1 MDRQGLWHLLQT
13 FSLPVLPLLCID
25 LRLIPDLAPLSQD
38 KDLLY
43 FWYLVFVFG
52 VSDSQLLIIHTRTQA
67 GSCLLPFQVNN
78 SNSLLLTISCH
89 FFIFPLYINI
99 LFTKHTQ
106 THTHTHSYTH
116 KVNACIKFIC
126 TVFIMCVYLSVCIM
140 M

>member
-106 THTHTHSYTH
+106 THTHTFYKNWMTIFSLLC
-116 KVNACIKFIC
+116 N
-126 TVFIMCVYLSVCIM
+126 LPPPS
-140 M
+140 